1 MGFFAMVLSF
11 LLGIFFTVIGVVR
24 RKQNVIYKLFIV
36 LGIALL
42 IVAVY
47 LARPQ

>member
-1 MGFFAMVLSF
+1 MGFIAMVLSF
-11 LLGIFFTVIGVVR
+11 LLGIFLTVIGVVR
-24 RKQNVIYKLFIV
+24 RKQSLMYKLLII

-42 IVAVY
+42 IFAVY